1 MGNATCETVLEI
13 LVQML
18 LACMQTSSTNDCLL
32 KHKVISA
39 WIPVLKR
46 WASIETTAAEQTF
59 CCICQL
65 MLDTE
70 KKELISEAFVQE
82 FIDCGGP
89 DATVEML
96 HTFME
101 SKRGGA
107 VMGAFCILLPLCKIQ
122 WGQKWLRKNYHKIVE
137 CYQFFDS
144 TTELLDFPSDAIMRV
159 RMIWQHFKQTFDT
172 IQATE
177 SKKHEAELLAEEA
190 REKARREKKTERK
203 KRKEQKKG
211 QRLKEDTPSPNTS
224 VEDDD
229 DTEKDKMH
237 PIFDVSDKEQNWNKT
252 YSKGGEFEKVLSKKE
267 LKISKKKAQLSDLDR
282 NEKTEITLTK
292 IKKLDKDEEDGIFM
306 NFRPN
311 RGKPPGIKNKG
322 TAKIKPSD
330 LPWRNLKKPV
340 GNTSPG
346 KEFPKLCKEK
356 FATMMREVHDENE
369 KMLERKP
376 KVTKD
381 DYIPSSSE
389 DAGSTQRPNQSNR
402 NIAVRRKC
410 QPQTGNR
417 REETRSISSK
427 DIVKTTNPFAENL
440 QDSVVTKTDNNETG
454 ANQVKEPEI
463 NAQDEEEYFNKIFW
477 SVSSILHDKS
487 TEIGGHEMPSPE
499 RKTNATINPTE
510 VAISE
515 ASLVSAEKRS
525 EVSHEAP
532 QLNMR
537 DGNLGRIVTDVIA
550 MREVPDHDLSHTG
563 PASDTTCGTESKSL
577 STAKNEKQVKENGIG
592 YLQEAKEDPFMGCLS
607 SIWDV
612 SPIKQGAHDLSE
624 LEIPIENISPAT
636 KVNKK
641 RSRATSTAS
650 RELFNVPVE
659 LSPLEHVTR
668 MNQENIIRSKFERF
682 MHHQT
687 DPDHQEIYGISDLE
701 NDVRIKS
708 EDAPLI
714 KEKNQELKITTDESG
729 ADPTKN
735 VKENCEYEF
744 LSESRL
750 KSTGSIKS
758 DESVS
763 LRSVKEE
770 QNVTTDVHFGYFSSG
785 ADASYESE
793 NEPKNL
799 GIKEENLDLIGIRA
813 QDVKQTLTSP
823 PLSNNT
829 PSPSCDMPNA
839 TVEVGLCKTSA
850 ESNQYARHKRL
861 SDVPET
867 ENCKFGAIGEPCPIR
882 TIDGE
887 GPSNQNRESIEDFSR
902 LKPGDGDRLLDRQEV
917 TDREQFGSRSYWR
930 EPSYFGYGS
939 LDGLSQVISAQKDLT
954 QTDNLEKVYQ
964 SYPVFGQ
971 GMEYETFKKRL
982 TEEQWQQRQFN
993 VECNKL
999 SGGEP
1004 VCIDQGKASTL
1015 IPQHLLDNSHE
1026 SEPGELSLRNQPNQ
1040 FRPPEKVNSFFGI
1053 PNEHQ
1058 QSSGQVIG
1066 KEYELFPLQ
1075 QVPNFEPKDMCFPQ
1089 PGIPVIGNQ
1098 HGANLAPTQHG
1109 HKPKQ
1114 PAFNSDSAQT
1124 GQGDSCYYQDA
1135 RRQFVSYPGH
1145 FGGQVKPEIAKSR
1158 SVPFLNSAGA
1168 VFEAQK
1174 YAQSSAGAVF
1184 EAQKYAQSFTQVT
1197 ADYLSSDSDRSSLTS
1212 ATISTINSFK
1222 SANELVCSRSD
1233 VSLSSDRLADSFII
1247 GKGFVRISTNSCIYF
1262 FVPQWIH
1269 QIHT

>member
-18 LACMQTSSTNDCLL
+18 LACVQTSSANDCLL

-46 WASIETTAAEQTF
+46 WASIESAAAEQTF

-89 DATVEML
+89 DITVEML

-107 VMGAFCILLPLCKIQ
+107 VMGAFCMLLPLCKMQ

-144 TTELLDFPSDAIMRV
+144 TTELLNFPSDAIMRV
-159 RMIWQHFKQTFDT
+159 RIIWLHFKETFDT

-211 QRLKEDTPSPNTS
+211 QRLKGDLPSPNTS
-224 VEDDD
+224 VEEDD
-229 DTEKDKMH
+229 DTGKEKMY
-237 PIFDVSDKEQNWNKT
+237 PTFDVSDKEPNWNKS
-252 YSKGGEFEKVLSKKE
+252 YSKGAEFEKVLSKKE

-282 NEKTEITLTK
+282 NERTEITLTK
-292 IKKLDKDEEDGIFM
+292 VNKLDKDEEDGIFM

-311 RGKPPGIKNKG
+311 RGKPLGVKNKG
-322 TAKIKPSD
+322 IAKIKPSD

-381 DYIPSSSE
+381 DYIPNSGE
-389 DAGSTQRPNQSNR
+389 GAGTQRLNQSNR
-402 NIAVRRKC
+402 NIVIRRKC
-410 QPQTGNR
+410 QLQTGNR
-417 REETRSISSK
+417 REETRRISSK
-427 DIVKTTNPFAENL
+427 DIVKTTNHVAPNL
-440 QDSVVTKTDNNETG
+440 KDTIVTKTDNTETV
-454 ANQVKEPEI
+454 ANQIKEPEI
-463 NAQDEEEYFNKIFW
+463 NKQDEEEYFNRIFR
-477 SVSSILHDKS
+477 SVSSILHDKP
-487 TEIGGHEMPSPE
+487 TEIGSLEMPSPE
-499 RKTNATINPTE
+499 RKTNASKEAINSTE

-515 ASLVSAEKRS
+515 TSTVSAEKKS
-525 EVSHEAP
+525 EVSHEAL
-532 QLNMR
+532 QLNMK
-537 DGNLGRIVTDVIA
+537 DGNLGSIVTDIIA
-550 MREVPDHDLSHTG
+550 MREAPGHDMAHTI
-563 PASDTTCGTESKSL
+563 PVSDTTCCRTEFKFMN
-577 STAKNEKQVKENGIG
+577 TTKNEKQAKEDGLS
-592 YLQEAKEDPFMGCLS
+592 YLQEDKEDPFMGCIS

-612 SPIKQGAHDLSE
+612 SPVKQGAHDVSQ
-624 LEIPIENISPAT
+624 LEFPIENISPAT

-650 RELFNVPVE
+650 RELFNMPVE
-659 LSPLEHVTR
+659 LSPLEHVAR
-668 MNQENIIRSKFERF
+668 MDQENIVRSKVQRF
-682 MHHQT
+682 MLYQT
-687 DPDHQEIYGISDLE
+687 DPDHQEIYGISNLE
-701 NDVRIKS
+701 DAMRIKS
-708 EDAPLI
+708 EEAPVI
-714 KEKNQELKITTDESG
+714 GEKSQELKITTDESV
-729 ADPTKN
+729 ADPTMN

-763 LRSVKEE
+763 LRSVTEE
-770 QNVTTDVHFGYFSSG
+770 QKVTTDVHFGYFSSG
-785 ADASYESE
+785 ADASNESE
-793 NEPKNL
+793 NEPKNI
-799 GIKEENLDLIGIRA
+799 GIKEENLDQIGIRA

-823 PLSNNT
+823 SLSNHT
-829 PSPSCDMPNA
+829 PSPSGNMLNA
-839 TVEVGLCKTSA
+839 TVEAGSCTTSA
-850 ESNQYARHKRL
+850 ESNQCARHKRL
-861 SDVPET
+861 SDVHEID
-867 ENCKFGAIGEPCPIR
+867 NCRKNKFGAIGEPCPIR
-882 TIDGE
+882 IIDGE
-887 GPSNQNRESIEDFSR
+887 GPSKQGRESIEDFSR
-902 LKPGDGDRLLDRQEV
+902 LKPGDGDRLLDHEEV
-917 TDREQFGSRSYWR
+917 TDREQFGSRSHWR

-939 LDGLSQVISAQKDLT
+939 LDALSQVISAQKDLT
-954 QTDNLEKVYQ
+954 QTSNLEKVYQ

-971 GMEYETFKKRL
+971 GMEYETFKKRII
-982 TEEQWQQRQFN
+982 EEQWQQRQFN
-993 VECNKL
+993 GQCNKL

-1004 VCIDQGKASTL
+1004 VRIDQGKASTL
-1015 IPQHLLDNSHE
+1015 IPQHLLDSSLE
-1026 SEPGELSLRNQPNQ
+1026 SEPGELLLRDQPNQ

-1053 PNEHQ
+1053 PSEHQ
-1058 QSSGQVIG
+1058 QSSGQVVE

-1075 QVPNFEPKDMCFPQ
+1075 QVPNFEPKGMRFPQ

-1098 HGANLAPTQHG
+1098 LGSNLVPAQHG
-1109 HKPKQ
+1109 QKPK
-1114 PAFNSDSAQT
+1114 PSAFNSDSAQT
-1124 GQGDSCYYQDA
+1124 GQGDSCYYHDA
-1135 RRQFVSYPGH
+1135 RRQFVAYPGH

-1158 SVPFLNSAGA
+1158 SVPFL
-1168 VFEAQK
+1168 
-1174 YAQSSAGAVF
+1174 SSAGAVF

-1233 VSLSSDRLADSFII
+1233 VSLSSDRLAESFII
-1247 GKGFVRISTNSCIYF
+1247 GKGFVRISTNS
-1262 FVPQWIH
+1262 
-1269 QIHT
+1269 